1 MGTLSTDG
9 RNLLANAIAD
19 ALDSGDVQFQTSGDV
34 GVATCAFA
42 ATAFG
47 AAAAGV
53 VTAAAIS
60 DDTNATGGTIEHAT
74 LLQSDTTPLVELT
87 CTATGGGGEITL
99 PSLSIG
105 SGDTVSVSSLSLTQ
119 SAT

>member
-9 RNLLANAIAD
+9 RNLLAKAIAD

-60 DDTNATGGTIEHAT
+60 ANFNLAGKNLIVG
-74 LLQSDTTPLVELT
+74 LLSRRRMARRQ
-87 CTATGGGGEITL
+87 
-99 PSLSIG
+99 
-105 SGDTVSVSSLSLTQ
+105 
-119 SAT
+119 